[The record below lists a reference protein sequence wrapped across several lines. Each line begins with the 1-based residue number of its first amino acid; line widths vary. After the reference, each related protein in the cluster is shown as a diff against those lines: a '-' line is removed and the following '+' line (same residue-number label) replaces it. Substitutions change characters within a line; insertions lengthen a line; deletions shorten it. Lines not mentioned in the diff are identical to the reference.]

1 MQSLAY
7 WFGCSDTEKLFDI
20 ALVRTSRPQT
30 CTAHR
35 AFGRP
40 CGFVQMNEL
49 LEQSGE
55 DVRLPL
61 DVPALSCTQ
70 VILAYT

>member
-1 MQSLAY
+1 M
-7 WFGCSDTEKLFDI
+7 
-20 ALVRTSRPQT
+20 R
-30 CTAHR
+30 
-35 AFGRP
+35 
-40 CGFVQMNEL
+40 GFVQMNEL

-70 VILAYT
+70 VILAHTQMSSHAARGRLELVA